1 MSNDGVAAVEKAL
14 ALLDCFT
21 EDRHSFSLAA
31 LAKTS
36 GQPVTTTLRLLNSL
50 ERMNYVI
57 RTEAGAYE
65 VGHRLLYLSKL
76 FERSFRLDAVVV
88 PVLKSLA
95 SATRTSASYSIPE
108 EAHWRCLFRV
118 EPAEGLRLS
127 RASDP
132 RDFDQTATSDVI
144 RHWELGE
151 AVFERQPR
159 LPIFKSGSRD
169 EHTAAFAT
177 PVFSAGDSFAGA
189 LALSGAASTLEAAN
203 VSGAFVEPQL
213 AAAAK
218 LSRAL
223 GASQALCRRL
233 YTHQ

>member
-21 EDRHSFSLAA
+21 EDRHAFSLAA
-31 LAKTS
+31 LAKAS

-57 RTEAGAYE
+57 RSEAGTYE
-65 VGHRLLYLSKL
+65 LGHRLLYLGKL
-76 FERSFRLDAVVV
+76 FERSFRLEAVVV
-88 PVLKSLA
+88 PVLKGLA
-95 SATRTSASYSIPE
+95 KTTGASASYSIAE
-108 EAHWRCLFRV
+108 EASWRCLYRV

-127 RASDP
+127 RASGP

-144 RHWELGE
+144 RHWGSSEP
-151 AVFERQPR
+151 VFEQPPR

-169 EHTAAFAT
+169 AHTAAFVT
-177 PVFSAGDSFAGA
+177 PVFSAGNKFAGA
-189 LALSGAASTLEAAN
+189 LTLSGAASTLEAAN
-203 VSGAFVEPQL
+203 VTGEFVEPQL
-213 AAAAK
+213 AAAAN

-223 GASQALCRRL
+223 GASHAFCQSI
-233 YTHQ
+233 YTPR